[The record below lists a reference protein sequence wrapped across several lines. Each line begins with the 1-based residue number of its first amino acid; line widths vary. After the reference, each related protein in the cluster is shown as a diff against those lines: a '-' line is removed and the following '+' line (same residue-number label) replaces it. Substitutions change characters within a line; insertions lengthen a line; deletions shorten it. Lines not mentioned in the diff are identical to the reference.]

1 MHLYRFAQMLG
12 GEKLHGWSPEGCNL
26 TKMEISIQLMTY
38 INMFGAG
45 AFQYLKVLC
54 PSPLSPISVARAM
67 KSPPE
72 KDH

>member
-26 TKMEISIQLMTY
+26 AKMEISIQLMTY
-38 INMFGAG
+38 INMLGTG
-45 AFQYLKVLC
+45 AFQYPKVLS
-54 PSPLSPISVARAM
+54 PSPLSPMSVARTM